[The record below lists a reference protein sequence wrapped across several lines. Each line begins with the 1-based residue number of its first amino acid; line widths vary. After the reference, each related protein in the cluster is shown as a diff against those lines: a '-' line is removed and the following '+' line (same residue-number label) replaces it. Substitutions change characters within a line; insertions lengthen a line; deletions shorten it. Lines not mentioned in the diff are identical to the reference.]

1 MAAKKRFA
9 LGILLMLGA
18 ACSFDTTLLPLAID
32 LIRVGPSTPGDAN
45 PVNIVDDFIL
55 GKDGGTRRLEGPR
68 TNTSFRDFDEL
79 GIHGGFILLD
89 GSTGGLQL
97 VSRSTGQ
104 AVDIPPATGGDSID
118 VQFTP
123 APIDQCADHRS
134 PRGG

>member
-18 ACSFDTTLLPLAID
+18 ACSFAIALLPLAID

-89 GSTGGLQL
+89 GSTGG
-97 VSRSTGQ
+97 
-104 AVDIPPATGGDSID
+104 DSID